1 MVSYP
6 RFTRVTFGHT
16 CTMSVIVMYKGTH
29 LNKKLIM
36 NLHVY
41 LQIEIRIENN
51 MSCIFNFFYFF
62 GKIVIFISTEK
73 MMLVYQSLLAICFVG
88 KVCGSLS

>member
-41 LQIEIRIENN
+41 LQIEVRIENN
-51 MSCIFNFFYFF
+51 MSCIFYFFY
-62 GKIVIFISTEK
+62 KIVIFISTEK

-88 KVCGSLS
+88 KAM

>member
-1 MVSYP
+1 
-6 RFTRVTFGHT
+6 
-16 CTMSVIVMYKGTH
+16 MSVIVMYKGTH

-41 LQIEIRIENN
+41 LQIEVRIENN
-51 MSCIFNFFYFF
+51 MSCIFYFFY
-62 GKIVIFISTEK
+62 KIVIFISTEK

-88 KVCGSLS
+88 KAM

>member
-1 MVSYP
+1 
-6 RFTRVTFGHT
+6 
-16 CTMSVIVMYKGTH
+16 MSVIVMYKGTH

-41 LQIEIRIENN
+41 LQIEVRIENN
-51 MSCIFNFFYFF
+51 MSCIFNFFC
-62 GKIVIFISTEK
+62 KIVIFISTEK

-88 KVCGSLS
+88 KAM

>member
-29 LNKKLIM
+29 LNRKLIM

-41 LQIEIRIENN
+41 LQIEVRIEIN
-51 MSCIFNFFYFF
+51 MSCIFNFFC
-62 GKIVIFISTEK
+62 KIVIFISTEK

-88 KVCGSLS
+88 KAM

>member
-16 CTMSVIVMYKGTH
+16 CTMSVIVMFKGTH
-29 LNKKLIM
+29 LNKKLKM
-36 NLHVY
+36 KMHVY
-41 LQIEIRIENN
+41 LQFEVRIKSN
-51 MSCIFNFFYFF
+51 MSCIFNFPFF
-62 GKIVIFISTEK
+62 CCKIVIFISTEK

-88 KVCGSLS
+88 KAM